1 LWEVFSIAVGF
12 IAFGQGNFDMRIK
25 ILSLLFAALA
35 LAACETSMGDKGS
48 AAGGGAADK
57 SAMDVKPASES
68 QMTMRE
74 MSGKP
79 KAGTQEDLVLAV
91 GDRVFFDFD
100 MYGLRNDARGVLEK
114 QAAWMERNSGVTATI
129 EGHTDE
135 RGTRDYNLALGER
148 RATSV
153 RDYLV
158 ALGINANR
166 LKTLSYGKERPV
178 NPGST
183 KDDWNKNRRG
193 VMVID

>member
-1 LWEVFSIAVGF
+1 
-12 IAFGQGNFDMRIK
+12 MRMK
-25 ILSLLFAALA
+25 ILGLFFAAFA
-35 LAACETSMGDKGS
+35 MAACETSLVDKGS
-48 AAGGGAADK
+48 AAGGGAADMK
-57 SAMDVKPASES
+57 KPMVEVKPAPAPAP
-68 QMTMRE
+68 QVAMRE
-74 MSGKP
+74 MPGKP
-79 KAGTQEDLVLAV
+79 KAGTQEDLVTAV

-100 MYGLRNDARGVLEK
+100 KYDLENDARGILEK
-114 QAAWMERNSGVTATI
+114 QATWLEQNPGVTATI

-148 RATSV
+148 RANSV

-183 KDDWNKNRRG
+183 NEDWGKNRRG
-193 VMVID
+193 VMVVD